1 MNASVQQIEAILFG
15 LALGDAL
22 GYPVEFLKR
31 ETIRQQYGKAG
42 IQEPPYPALYS
53 DDTQMTLALAEG
65 LLDAGIHSNV
75 DTLMQCIGAR
85 FVQWLD
91 SLDNDRAPGN
101 TCINGVERFRSG
113 VSWRESG
120 IIQSKGC
127 GSAMR
132 VAPLGYVYQHDEAR
146 LREVAIATS
155 QITHRHPTAIA
166 ATVAAAYLV
175 KLALDDVPISSYMS
189 QVYDF
194 VTGMSDEFD
203 LAILRVGHVLGWANE
218 DLALDHIGQGWTG
231 EEAVALALYCVLRY
245 PDDYVACVHRAANTN
260 GDSDSIACIAG
271 GLMGARLGLDAI
283 PQDWRLRCENTS
295 GISDLAQRLT
305 SAHDAQGF

>member
-1 MNASVQQIEAILFG
+1 MSAGQIEAILFG

-31 ETIRQQYGKAG
+31 ETIHQQYGIAG
-42 IQEPPYPALYS
+42 IQEPPSPVLYS

-65 LLDAGIHSNV
+65 LVDAGIHSPV
-75 DTLMQCIGAR
+75 DNLMQGIGAR
-85 FVQWLD
+85 FIEWLESD
-91 SLDNDRAPGN
+91 DNDRAPGT
-101 TCINGVERFRSG
+101 TCINGVERFQSG
-113 VSWRESG
+113 ISWHESG
-120 IIQSKGC
+120 ILESKGC

-132 VAPLGYVYQHDEAR
+132 VAPLGYIYQHEDSH
-146 LREVAIATS
+146 LKEVAIASS

-175 KLALDDVPISSYMS
+175 KLALDGVPIADIMPRL
-189 QVYDF
+189 YDF
-194 VTGMSDEFD
+194 TTGISDEFD
-203 LAILRVGHVLGWANE
+203 LAILRVGHVLGWTNE

-245 PDDYVACVHRAANTN
+245 PDDYVACVRRAANTN

-271 GLMGARLGLDAI
+271 GIMGARLGLDAI
-283 PQDWRLRCENTS
+283 PADWRSRCENKFY
-295 GISDLAQRLT
+295 ISTLAQHL
-305 SAHDAQGF
+305 ADARSV